1 MAEGAPLLREYTLI
15 AYRGFES
22 LLLRHLNEKAPIGRL
37 FYIKATCPNRALTKF
52 FPTEIAASLRYALIS
67 IVISN
72 SPRMLRSAGVSVLS
86 ELHVERVK
94 SLLSD
99 VREAFFAFNFLAWLL
114 TPVWFL
120 APIATAAESKA
131 DAPVLF
137 RNIAQVP
144 ATGI

>member
-1 MAEGAPLLREYTLI
+1 
-15 AYRGFES
+15 
-22 LLLRHLNEKAPIGRL
+22 
-37 FYIKATCPNRALTKF
+37 
-52 FPTEIAASLRYALIS
+52 
-67 IVISN
+67 
-72 SPRMLRSAGVSVLS
+72 MLRSSGVSVLS
-86 ELHVERVK
+86 ELHIERVE